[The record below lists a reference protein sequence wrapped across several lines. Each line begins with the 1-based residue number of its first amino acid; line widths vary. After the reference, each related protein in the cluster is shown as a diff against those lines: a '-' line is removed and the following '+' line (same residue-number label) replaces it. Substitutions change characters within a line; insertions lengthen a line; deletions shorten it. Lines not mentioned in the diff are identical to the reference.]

1 MSARNKSPTQK
12 GTKPARARTS
22 SPDFS
27 DDVPTTHYDPPGASA
42 NQLPASSSNQ
52 MPASSSNQMRA
63 QPKAQIVA
71 ISMKTPADPR
81 VQPVKL
87 AEKDMPHIKLRAMSE
102 VSRAQIPLNLGN
114 LAPPYDP
121 SEARRRTMKEYI
133 VWGCISV
140 MLACAIA
147 LAVWFIAT

>member
-1 MSARNKSPTQK
+1 MSGRGKSPTQR

-27 DDVPTTHYDPPGASA
+27 DDIPTTHYDPPGASPGQ
-42 NQLPASSSNQ
+42 NPASSNEVSA
-52 MPASSSNQMRA
+52 ASSN
-63 QPKAQIVA
+63 KIVA
-71 ISMKTPADPR
+71 ISMKTPADPKLA
-81 VQPVKL
+81 PVKVQ
-87 AEKDMPHIKLRAMSE
+87 EKDMPHSKLRALSE

-121 SEARRRTMKEYI
+121 NEARKRTMKEYI

-147 LAVWFIAT
+147 LAVWFLAT

>member
-1 MSARNKSPTQK
+1 MSARGKSPTQR

-27 DDVPTTHYDPPGASA
+27 DDIPTTHYDPA
-42 NQLPASSSNQ
+42 ASSSNQ
-52 MPASSSNQMRA
+52 MAAAP
-63 QPKAQIVA
+63 QPKAPIVA
-71 ISMKTPADPR
+71 ISMKTPADPNLR
-81 VQPVKL
+81 PVKVME
-87 AEKDMPHIKLRAMSE
+87 EKDMPHIKLRAMSE

-121 SEARRRTMKEYI
+121 HEARKRTMKEYI